1 MRYRARLVG
10 GQLAM
15 SEPNDGGTMVACTFP
30 QRAWPAEEHDAAA

>member
-15 SEPNDGGTMVACTFP
+15 TEPNDGGTLVACIFP
-30 QRAWPAEEHDAAA
+30 QREWSVEEDNVAA